1 MFTIYFYISIFNF
14 LKVKFGINWII
25 ILKITKESI
34 IIGWEAKKNVIIGGR
49 GIIIT
54 YIEIGK
60 S

>member
-34 IIGWEAKKNVIIGGR
+34 IIGGEAKKNVIIGGR